1 MQGQNIFFGEFI
13 GLGTVGAIHIRVSG
27 HASFHPATISLR
39 ESNAA
44 ASSAR
49 VRMTTGPKSVK
60 RIASLTSKALEMW
73 ILSLVSR

>member
-39 ESNAA
+39 KSNAA
-44 ASSAR
+44 ASSMH
-49 VRMTTGPKSVK
+49 V
-60 RIASLTSKALEMW
+60 
-73 ILSLVSR
+73 